1 MFTITDLL
9 AGDFLICAMS
19 NSTRFGRIHGKK
31 CIISVWQ
38 SAVAVFF
45 PTERRNLAIKDR
57 RGVPED
63 VEDSEEGDVT
73 VPIPPRIQN
82 LIREFW
88 KSKQNDEEFH
98 MLSDDEKRSALQR
111 YIAGKI
117 SEVSERVPEMPSAL
131 LRIREFVTSVQEST
145 GNFGSAS
152 DEEKR
157 AAIRELVEVV
167 TSERSDVLAENRDG
181 IEAKVSRIQSVLES
195 SAEHKVSIIRDIIAE
210 SIQSRV
216 EQALGMLCHIF
227 VFFFTS
233 K

>member
-1 MFTITDLL
+1 
-9 AGDFLICAMS
+9 
-19 NSTRFGRIHGKK
+19 
-31 CIISVWQ
+31 
-38 SAVAVFF
+38 
-45 PTERRNLAIKDR
+45 
-57 RGVPED
+57 
-63 VEDSEEGDVT
+63 
-73 VPIPPRIQN
+73 
-82 LIREFW
+82 
-88 KSKQNDEEFH
+88 

-227 VFFFTS
+227 VFVLLPQNKS
-233 K
+233 